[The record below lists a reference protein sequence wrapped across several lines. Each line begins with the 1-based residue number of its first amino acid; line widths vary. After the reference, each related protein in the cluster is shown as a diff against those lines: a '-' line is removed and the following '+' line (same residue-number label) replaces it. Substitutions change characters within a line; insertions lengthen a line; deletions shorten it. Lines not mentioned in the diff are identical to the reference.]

1 MQEEEGSSP
10 IAVLATS
17 GGNFEGEAEWPT
29 IM

>member
-10 IAVLATS
+10 IAVLASS
-17 GGNFEGEAEWPT
+17 GGNFGGEAAWPT